1 VVAVLKGADSR
12 RLPARRG
19 QSLVEFALVLPILAI
34 LFLGAVDVTRAF
46 YYYIVLENATREAAR
61 VLIDYPYQFDDSAA
75 CSAATREAQGYISPA
90 LTCSGGS
97 PTVTISPAVDLTAN
111 PPHRVPGRK
120 PVTITATTTF
130 TPMTIFLQQFIGSS
144 ITIRASTTMTT
155 WY

>member
-1 VVAVLKGADSR
+1 VGVLKEADFR
-12 RLPARRG
+12 HPRAPRG
-19 QSLVEFALVLPILAI
+19 QSLVEFALILPVLAI
-34 LFLGAVDVTRAF
+34 LFLGAVDLTRAF

-75 CSAATREAQGYISPA
+75 CSAAVREAQSYVT

-97 PTVTISPAVDLTAN
+97 PTITIAPAVDLTAN
-111 PPHRVPGRK
+111 PPHRVPGRN

-130 TPMTIFLQQFIGSS
+130 TPITIFLQQFIGGT

>member
-1 VVAVLKGADSR
+1 MGVDSR
-12 RLPARRG
+12 RRRAYHG
-19 QSLVEFALVLPILAI
+19 QSLVEFALILPLLAI
-34 LFLGAVDVTRAF
+34 LFLGAVDLTRAF
-46 YYYIVLENATREAAR
+46 YYYIVLENATREGAR
-61 VLIDYPYQFDDSAA
+61 VLIDYPYQFDDSVA
-75 CSAATREAQGYISPA
+75 CAATVREAQTYVT

-120 PVTITATTTF
+120 PVTVTATTTF
-130 TPMTIFLQQFIGSS
+130 APITIFLQQLIGNP